1 MTAEHAYV
9 LLGIAAAAAA
19 FVGWLFRRAIPKVRD
34 FFARLNGTLDAIG
47 GREAYIDPASGRK
60 VDRLLPLTTR
70 VATIEEALIQIA
82 EDRTATLQLSK
93 RVAHVEGRVDALEK
107 ASVERV
113 ATKIENAS
121 AMSMIEH
128 LRRPADDIIDVES
141 DPDESGD

>member
-47 GREAYIDPASGRK
+47 GREAYVDAASGRK
-60 VDRLLPLTTR
+60 VERLLPLTTR

-82 EDRTATLQLSK
+82 NDRTVTHRLGK
-93 RVAHVEGRVDALEK
+93 RLAHVETRVDALEK
-107 ASVERV
+107 ATIDRV

-121 AMSMIEH
+121 AMSMIER
-128 LRRPADDIIDVES
+128 LQSGPEDVIDSDGTEDDS
-141 DPDESGD
+141 